1 MNPDRSGKTGKI
13 SFNLVEAR
21 DHTIEIGAS
30 RFFRCRSWIPS
41 FFFTIMIILPVFG
54 LVYGIIAFG
63 LKMDPNAYKIPFFAA
78 LAVSFIAAFVIIGVP
93 AAFRRIKW
101 DLVVDERGPG
111 NWKIVDSA
119 GWDRFERMVRI
130 GEESEKRRK
139 EEAAREVRK
148 TLGTDR

>member
-1 MNPDRSGKTGKI
+1 
-13 SFNLVEAR
+13 
-21 DHTIEIGAS
+21 
-30 RFFRCRSWIPS
+30 
-41 FFFTIMIILPVFG
+41 MIVLPIFG
-54 LVYGIIAFG
+54 LIYGIIAIG
-63 LKMDPNAYKIPFFAA
+63 LKMDPHSYQPVFFTA
-78 LAVSFIAAFVIIGVP
+78 LAVSFIATFAIIGIP
-93 AAFRRIKW
+93 AAVRRIKW

-139 EEAAREVRK
+139 EEAAREIRK